1 MLIIHIYNICFD
13 SFKKNDDKVQTK
25 QSLWFLQ
32 ISQLQL
38 IKWLVSVTER
48 GPQLHCLHIS
58 HKYC

>member
-38 IKWLVSVTER
+38 IKWLVSVTEH